1 MSQIKNNEITHTG
14 NSGTSNIVLGSSG
27 EVTPS
32 KLKIGSDAQGDV
44 MYYNGTQY
52 TRLAKGSAGQALIMN
67 SGATAP
73 EWGTGGSKW
82 TQGSSTSFGTG
93 TSVLITGIPST
104 AVMIVIT
111 YHHVSCASTNA
122 DNFIM
127 RCGTS
132 SGITGNAG
140 ENRGLSAYMQD
151 NDTGEVNAGDDN
163 IPLAPYAFTAHD
175 GYHHGHVI
183 LTKWDT
189 GKYHAQGACLNTT
202 SSLTGA
208 PSTYAITLTG
218 EVYLGAALE
227 RIQMQFHNGTGTF
240 DDGDYAISWLE
251 A

>member
-1 MSQIKNNEITHTG
+1 MPITISGDGTITG
-14 NSGTSNIVLGSSG
+14 L
-27 EVTPS
+27 
-32 KLKIGSDAQGDV
+32 
-44 MYYNGTQY
+44 
-52 TRLAKGSAGQALIMN
+52 SAGGLPNDSITLANMAHGTDGQILTYDAAGAPVALGPGTDGQVLTSTG
-67 SGATAP
+67 SGSPPAFEAVSA
-73 EWGTGGSKW
+73 SKW

-111 YHHVSCASTNA
+111 YHHVSCASSNA

-151 NDTGEVNAGDDN
+151 NDNGEVNAGDDN

-189 GKYHAQGACLNTT
+189 GKYHAQGACLNTG